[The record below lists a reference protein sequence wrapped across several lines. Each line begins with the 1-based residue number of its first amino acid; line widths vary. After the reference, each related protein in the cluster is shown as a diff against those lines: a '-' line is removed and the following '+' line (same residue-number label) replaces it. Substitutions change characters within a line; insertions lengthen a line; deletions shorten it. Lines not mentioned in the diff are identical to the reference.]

1 MSAGC
6 GLSNSFDFLA
16 SAYCS
21 ATEDTEPMYKLFKI
35 LKTVLRVSSYVES
48 HESYNERVLL
58 AVIGKN
64 RGRKLATKSGEHVFV
79 RTNFNDFI
87 I

>member
-1 MSAGC
+1 M
-6 GLSNSFDFLA
+6 
-16 SAYCS
+16 
-21 ATEDTEPMYKLFKI
+21 LFHI
-35 LKTVLRVSSYVES
+35 ES

-58 AVIGKN
+58 AVIGKSC
-64 RGRKLATKSGEHVFV
+64 GRKLATKSGKHVFV

>member
-1 MSAGC
+1 
-6 GLSNSFDFLA
+6 
-16 SAYCS
+16 
-21 ATEDTEPMYKLFKI
+21 MYKLFKI
-35 LKTVLRVSSYVES
+35 LKMGITGVFHVES

-58 AVIGKN
+58 AVIGKS
-64 RGRKLATKSGEHVFV
+64 RGRKLATKSGKHVFV